1 MCLIKSLRF
10 PTLSDVDTK
19 SKEIQSFVEYSLKEE
34 DLDFIQQEKKKF
46 AKNDDKI
53 VEKKLELLK
62 KRQEARQ
69 SNDMLLVEE
78 IDQQIQELNEKAD
91 FLSAKRSGNF
101 LMLSYTILN
110 LFVLIFVI

>member
-1 MCLIKSLRF
+1 M
-10 PTLSDVDTK
+10 
-19 SKEIQSFVEYSLKEE
+19 EYSLKEE
-34 DLDFIQQEKKKF
+34 DLDYIQQEKKKF

-69 SNDMLLVEE
+69 SNDMALVEE

-101 LMLSYTILN
+101 LMLSYVILK
-110 LFVLIFVI
+110 LFA